1 MSDWK
6 SRSIRRLP
14 LLLLAAFLA
23 ALAWSAVR
31 PWRYDIWA
39 LEVFP
44 ALIGLVVL
52 LATWRRFPLT
62 DLLCIL
68 LFLHALILLV
78 GGHYSY
84 ARVPLGEWARDA
96 FHLSRN
102 HFDRLG
108 HFAQGFVPAMVAREV
123 LVRLRVVRG
132 RGWLF
137 FIVLCIALAISA
149 SYELLE
155 WAVARMSQSSAEE
168 FLAMQGDPWDTQKD
182 MALAAVGAIA
192 AQASLARF
200 HDAELKEYVETR

>member
-1 MSDWK
+1 VPVT
-6 SRSIRRLP
+6 RRLP
-14 LLLLAAFLA
+14 AALAIIFLL

-44 ALIGLVVL
+44 AVLAFFLLV
-52 LATWRRFPLT
+52 ATWRRFPLT
-62 DLLCIL
+62 DLLYTLI
-68 LFLHALILLV
+68 FLHALILIV

-84 ARVPLGEWARDA
+84 ARVPLGDWLREA
-96 FHLSRN
+96 FHLARN

-108 HFAQGFVPAMVAREV
+108 HFAQGFVPAMVAREI
-123 LVRLRVVRG
+123 LLRRRVVRG

-137 FIVLCIALAISA
+137 FLVVCIALAISA

-155 WAVARMSQSSAEE
+155 WAVAVLSSEKAED

-182 MALAAVGAIA
+182 MALAGIGAVA
-192 AQASLARF
+192 AQLLLARW
-200 HDAELKEYVETR
+200 HDRQLQEYVEAD

>member
-1 MSDWK
+1 MT
-6 SRSIRRLP
+6 RRLP
-14 LLLLAAFLA
+14 AALAIIFLL

-44 ALIGLVVL
+44 AVLAFFLLV
-52 LATWRRFPLT
+52 ATWRRFPLT
-62 DLLCIL
+62 DLLYTLI
-68 LFLHALILLV
+68 FLHALILIV

-84 ARVPLGEWARDA
+84 ARVPLGDWLREA
-96 FHLSRN
+96 FHLARN

-108 HFAQGFVPAMVAREV
+108 HFAQGFVPAMVAREI
-123 LVRLRVVRG
+123 LLRRRVVRG

-137 FIVLCIALAISA
+137 FLVVCIALAISA

-155 WAVARMSQSSAEE
+155 WAVAVLSSEKAED

-182 MALAAVGAIA
+182 MALAGIGAVA
-192 AQASLARF
+192 AQLLLARW
-200 HDAELKEYVETR
+200 HDRQLQEYVEAD